1 LVRGR
6 KSKKDRIIELMD
18 KGKSAKEV
26 ADMVGTSESYVNK
39 VKSIERMESAISS
52 NSKSE
57 DLFIPTN
64 ADVEFTNK
72 KGKVRS
78 KNIQV
83 SSISSSIRKSLYGW
97 LDSNKLLVD
106 FIKRTGVDGR
116 LLEEEYEIYLKL
128 KDADRFELQKKLL
141 ALVGYDED
149 EIESIISGATS
160 NLLTNSSLLEHL
172 KTCIGVD
179 KNWSVDHMTILR
191 MVNKKFVLP
200 SAFIRP
206 LCSNCGIELMGVLV
220 YRRFKEDP
228 DLIKHLDSIC
238 LCTECRSSA
247 EG

>member
-1 LVRGR
+1 
-6 KSKKDRIIELMD
+6 MD

-57 DLFIPTN
+57 DLSIPTN

-116 LLEEEYEIYLKL
+116 LLDEEYEIYLKL
-128 KDADRFELQKKLL
+128 KDADRFELQKNF
-141 ALVGYDED
+141 
-149 EIESIISGATS
+149 S
-160 NLLTNSSLLEHL
+160 H
-172 KTCIGVD
+172 
-179 KNWSVDHMTILR
+179 
-191 MVNKKFVLP
+191 
-200 SAFIRP
+200 
-206 LCSNCGIELMGVLV
+206 
-220 YRRFKEDP
+220 
-228 DLIKHLDSIC
+228 
-238 LCTECRSSA
+238 
-247 EG
+247 

>member
-160 NLLTNSSLLEHL
+160 NLLTNSSLLEQHA
-172 KTCIGVD
+172 
-179 KNWSVDHMTILR
+179 SV
-191 MVNKKFVLP
+191 
-200 SAFIRP
+200 
-206 LCSNCGIELMGVLV
+206 
-220 YRRFKEDP
+220 
-228 DLIKHLDSIC
+228 
-238 LCTECRSSA
+238 
-247 EG
+247 